1 MKWLREFFS
10 TKNLHSPL
18 YLETQRIIDQ
28 MNANEAKRDGS
39 PLNDRDLANA
49 QVAGIAIMNL
59 ERHRD
64 ELAESVQRIAKDLS
78 VVTDAYNHQRTLTR
92 EAVVRER
99 ELWNKLYEAEQEAAR
114 AKKSLAEFQADANG
128 PTRALIRAVG
138 EVRALLVSWRNGG
151 VRARHVM
158 ESIDLSIDNAQ
169 VRDAL
174 DWFEPQDGDIKIK
187 VHAIC
192 CFNDQQLKCV
202 HSWQEGRDASEGHSY
217 LQCVKCHA
225 IKYY

>member
-1 MKWLREFFS
+1 MIAYFKSLARKAS
-10 TKNLHSPL
+10 GNTDRSSATVSPFNDPSHGNT
-18 YLETQRIIDQ
+18 YAARYAMMASIDDI
-28 MNANEAKRDGS
+28 EPDG
-39 PLNDRDLANA
+39 A
-49 QVAGIAIMNL
+49 VK
-59 ERHRD
+59 
-64 ELAESVQRIAKDLS
+64 RIAEELS
-78 VVTDAYNHQRTLTR
+78 VMTDAWNYQRTLTR

-99 ELWNKLYEAEQEAAR
+99 ELWDKLYEAKQEAAR

-128 PTRALIRAVG
+128 PTKVLIRAVG

-158 ESIDLSIDNAQ
+158 ESIDLSIGNAE

-174 DWFEPQDGDIKIK
+174 DWFEPQEGGIKI
-187 VHAIC
+187 HAVAS
-192 CFNDQQLKCV
+192 FNGQQLKCL
-202 HSWQEGRDASEGHSY
+202 HSWQEGRDANEGRSY